1 MKWQELKLDQTNL
14 LEQIQRLDEK
24 KVNLDKFRPI
34 PTYVLNSL
42 RDSLCLEWTYH
53 SNSIEGNTLSL
64 RETRMIIEDG
74 LTVGGK
80 SIREHFEAIN
90 HHAAI
95 HYIESLVKP
104 DFILKSSDIM
114 ESHALVLKNIE
125 QQLAGRYRTSGV
137 RISGANF
144 LPPNASKI
152 QNLMNE
158 LIDWVN
164 ENESRIPDIVRAAV
178 FHHRFVWIHPFFDGN
193 GRTARLLFNL
203 LLISK
208 GFPPSVILKQD
219 RKKYYNAL
227 QKANL
232 GDYSKIILLTAQ
244 AAERGLD
251 IYLSQLQDNQDDFK
265 DISLIVM
272 EPGVPYGQEYL
283 SLLARRGKIAAFK
296 DGKNWL
302 TTQSAVMAYI
312 SARKR
317 RRNV

>member
-1 MKWQELKLDQTNL
+1 MKWQELKLDQTKIKD
-14 LEQIQRLDEK
+14 QIQRLEEK
-24 KVNLDKFRPI
+24 KVKLDRFRPI
-34 PTYVLNSL
+34 PAFILKSL
-42 RDSLCLEWTYH
+42 RDSLCLDWTYH
-53 SNSIEGNTLSL
+53 SNGIEGNTLSL

-80 SIREHFEAIN
+80 SLREHFEALN
-90 HHAAI
+90 HNEAI
-95 HYIESLVKP
+95 QYIESL
-104 DFILKSSDIM
+104 LSSDFKMKSIDIL
-114 ESHALVLKNIE
+114 ETHALVLKNIE
-125 QQLAGRYRTSGV
+125 QPLSGRYRTAGV

-144 LPPNASKI
+144 IPPNASKI
-152 QNLMNE
+152 STFINE
-158 LIDWVN
+158 LVDWVN
-164 ENESRIPDIVRAAV
+164 ENDNQIPDIVRAAV
-178 FHHRFVWIHPFFDGN
+178 FHHRFVWIHPFFNGN

-203 LLISK
+203 LLMSK
-208 GFPPSVILKQD
+208 GFPPSLILKQD
-219 RKKYYNAL
+219 RKKYYDAL
-227 QKANL
+227 QRANL
-232 GDYSKIILLTAQ
+232 GDYSKIILLTSQ

-302 TTQSAVMAYI
+302 MTQAAVMAYM